1 VQQTDSGRRNIFVHP
16 VVNTSGSFMS
26 CVDMDVVCKYI
37 PSGVGNFILVRP
49 TDKTRHVFL
58 FAVPEITSACTR
70 NMGRSKETKYV
81 LISYKF
87 VSLIKISPRKLTYRF
102 TL

>member
-1 VQQTDSGRRNIFVHP
+1 
-16 VVNTSGSFMS
+16 MS
-26 CVDMDVVCKYI
+26 CVNMDVVCKYI
-37 PSGVGNFILVRP
+37 PSGVRYFILFRP
-49 TDKTRHVFL
+49 TDKIRRVFL
-58 FAVPEITSACTR
+58 YAVLQITSACIR
-70 NMGRSKETKYV
+70 NMGRSKETEYV

>member
-1 VQQTDSGRRNIFVHP
+1 
-16 VVNTSGSFMS
+16 MS

-37 PSGVGNFILVRP
+37 PSGVRKFILVRP
-49 TDKTRHVFL
+49 ADKIRRVFL
-58 FAVPEITSACTR
+58 FTVVEITPTCIR

-87 VSLIKISPRKLTYRF
+87 MSLIKISPRKLTYRL